1 MLRLLRSRLGGDA
14 RMKRIYHTWDKWECY
29 PAGFF
34 ENRPKHNPKMS
45 EGECKYLYAQFLR
58 DIPRFEAAMAGV
70 LRDWPNSC
78 EQWLSNERMNRIAWL
93 GQAAMCYATGI
104 PSAFCGGFNQLSD
117 AEQLAANLAALKYLN
132 LWLESRGEPTL
143 STLKDA
149 ERKTQPEMY

>member
-1 MLRLLRSRLGGDA
+1 ME
-14 RMKRIYHTWDKWECY
+14 RIYHTWDKWECY

-34 ENRPKHNPKMS
+34 ENKPKERNLS
-45 EGECKYLYAQFLR
+45 EGMCKLMYAEFLR
-58 DIPRFEAAMAGV
+58 DTPRFEEAMAGV

-104 PSAFCGGFNQLSD
+104 PS
-117 AEQLAANLAALKYLN
+117 KYLN
-132 LWLESRGEPTL
+132 IWLESRSEPTL
-143 STLKDA
+143 ATLKDA

>member
-1 MLRLLRSRLGGDA
+1 
-14 RMKRIYHTWDKWECY
+14 MKRIYHTWDKWECY

-34 ENRPKHNPKMS
+34 ESKPKSSPNIS
-45 EGECKYLYAQFLR
+45 EGECRYHYAQFLR

-70 LRDWPNSC
+70 LKDWPNSC

-117 AEQLAANLAALKYLN
+117 EEQHAANLAALKYLN
-132 LWLESRGEPTL
+132 IWLKSRGEPTL
-143 STLKDA
+143 ASLKDA